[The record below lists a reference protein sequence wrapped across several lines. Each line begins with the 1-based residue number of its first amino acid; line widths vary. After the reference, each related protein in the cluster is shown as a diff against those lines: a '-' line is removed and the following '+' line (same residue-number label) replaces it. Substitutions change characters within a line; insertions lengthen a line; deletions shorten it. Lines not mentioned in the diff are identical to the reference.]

1 MESTFFSFASGV
13 DLFGLGMKQ
22 AGHKQVGHAEVDKW
36 SNWLAEEFALKAIGE
51 RLWID
56 GS

>member
-1 MESTFFSFASGV
+1 
-13 DLFGLGMKQ
+13 MKQ